1 MKISQWDHIHNPV
14 TGEHLRF
21 LRRDPETDSAT
32 VEVIFPAGG
41 LPVVEHRHPGWEKFE
56 VQEGMLTLTVNRQV
70 HQLGPGEQFTVTS
83 EFHFPAN
90 HGRERAVVMVTASPA
105 GFFERG
111 IRMAFGLARDGDVA
125 PNGRPRDILAFA
137 LASERGAYQIA
148 GPPRWLWVAV
158 MTTLGW
164 VAVLA
169 GKRRKL
175 ERYWPPELERPWK
188 IASGHE

>member
-56 VQEGMLTLTVNRQV
+56 VQEGMLTLTVDRQV

-83 EFHFPAN
+83 EFHF
-90 HGRERAVVMVTASPA
+90 
-105 GFFERG
+105 
-111 IRMAFGLARDGDVA
+111 GLARDGNVS